1 MKQIATACAV
11 LLLTACSG
19 AGTIADKARELH
31 GKGIEVAAKGFGELT
46 IVECARSLE
55 NRKRS
60 LEALNS
66 YLATQGR
73 TERATALDCNGD
85 GTPDF

>member
-1 MKQIATACAV
+1 MKRILFTFG
-11 LLLTACSG
+11 LLAMLPGCS
-19 AGTIADKARELH
+19 ADLADKARELH
-31 GKGIEVAAKGFGELT
+31 SKGIEVAAKGFGELT

-60 LEALNS
+60 LEALNN

-85 GTPDF
+85 GAPDF